1 MHNQNNVLTSNKKA
15 EDFYNRVIAL
25 LLGHNMPF
33 MVGGTYAFSAYTG
46 IERPTK
52 DIDIKCAFEDY
63 PTILKTF
70 SDAGFK
76 TEISEEQW
84 IAKVHEPDHCFFTD
98 VIFAEKNGLAE
109 IDRGWM
115 RRARDG
121 TILGHKVK
129 LEPIE
134 DMISSKAFIQQKE
147 RFDGADV
154 INLIYKYSDT
164 IDWKF
169 LANKIEPHWEILF
182 AHLVNFI
189 FVYPSEKKAIPK
201 WLLENYL
208 NRATKEFLTP
218 TTKTKLTRG
227 LLISSQYQPAVTQW
241 GFHPV
246 VNEGYGK

>member
-1 MHNQNNVLTSNKKA
+1 MHSLNHSAKSQKQA
-15 EDFYNRVIAL
+15 EDFYSRVIEL
-25 LLGHNMPF
+25 LLKRKMLF
-33 MVGGTYAFSAYTG
+33 MIGGTYAFSAYTG

-84 IAKVHEPDHCFFTD
+84 IAKVHEAHHDFFTD
-98 VIFAEKNGLAE
+98 VIFAEKNGLAK
-109 IDRGWM
+109 IDRGWLK
-115 RRARDG
+115 RARDG
-121 TILGHKVK
+121 TVLGHNVK

-154 INLIYKYSDT
+154 INLIYKYADT

-169 LANKIEPHWEILF
+169 LAQKIEPHWEILF

-189 FVYPSEKKAIPK
+189 FVYPSEKKTLPK
-201 WLLENYL
+201 WLLTEYL
-208 NRATKEFLTP
+208 KRSEKEFFEP
-218 TTKTKLTRG
+218 CPDRKITRG
-227 LLISSQYQPAVTQW
+227 LLISSQYEPAVTQW

-246 VNEGYGK
+246 VNGTEE

>member
-1 MHNQNNVLTSNKKA
+1 MLNSTNQITKNTKKA
-15 EDFYNRVIAL
+15 EDFYSRVIAL
-25 LLGHNMPF
+25 LLNHKMPF
-33 MVGGTYAFSAYTG
+33 MIGGTYAFSAYTG

-52 DIDIKCAFEDY
+52 DIDIKCAFDDY

-84 IAKVHEPDHCFFTD
+84 IAKVHEPEHNFFTD
-98 VIFAEKNGLAE
+98 VIFAEKNGISK
-109 IDRGWM
+109 IDRGWIK
-115 RRARDG
+115 RSRPG
-121 TILGHKVK
+121 SILGHEVR

-134 DMISSKAFIQQKE
+134 DMISSKAYIQQKE

-169 LANKIEPHWEILF
+169 LIEKMDPHWELLF

-189 FVYPSEKKAIPK
+189 FVYPSEKEALPR
-201 WLLENYL
+201 WVLEKYL
-208 NRATKEFLTP
+208 ARAQKEFLEPSTSD
-218 TTKTKLTRG
+218 KKQTRG

-241 GFHPV
+241 GFHPFV
-246 VNEGYGK
+246 DKS

>member
-1 MHNQNNVLTSNKKA
+1 MHSLNHSTKQQKQA
-15 EDFYNRVIAL
+15 EEFYSRVIEL
-25 LLGHNMPF
+25 LLERKMPF
-33 MVGGTYAFSAYTG
+33 MIGGTYAFSAYTG

-84 IAKVHEPDHCFFTD
+84 IAKVYESDHSFFTD
-98 VIFAEKNGLAE
+98 VIFAEKNGLAK
-109 IDRGWM
+109 IDQGWIKH
-115 RRARDG
+115 ARPG
-121 TILGHKVK
+121 TVLGHTVK

-169 LANKIEPHWEILF
+169 LAEKIEPHWEILF
-182 AHLVNFI
+182 AHLVNFV
-189 FVYPSEKKAIPK
+189 FVYPSEKKALPK
-201 WLLENYL
+201 WLLSDYL
-208 NRATKEFLTP
+208 KRAQKEFFEP
-218 TTKTKLTRG
+218 CSNRKLTRG
-227 LLISSQYQPAVTQW
+227 LLISSQYEPAVTQW

-246 VNEGYGK
+246 VNGEE

>member
-1 MHNQNNVLTSNKKA
+1 MNNLTNVLTANKKA
-15 EDFYNRVIAL
+15 EEFYSRVIEL
-25 LLGHNMPF
+25 LLEHKMPF

-84 IAKVHEPDHCFFTD
+84 IAKVHELDHEFFTD
-98 VIFAEKNGLAE
+98 VIFAERNGLAK
-109 IDRGWM
+109 IDQGWIK
-115 RRARDG
+115 RARSG
-121 TILGHKVK
+121 VVLGHQVK

-147 RFDGADV
+147 RYDGADV
-154 INLIYKYSDT
+154 VNLIYKYSKT

-169 LANKIEPHWEILF
+169 LVDKIEPHWEILF

-189 FVYPSEKKAIPK
+189 FVYPSEKHAIPK
-201 WLLENYL
+201 WLLESYL
-208 NRATKEFLTP
+208 QRANKEFFEP
-218 TTKTKLTRG
+218 TSDRKFTRG

-246 VNEGYGK
+246 VNGEK

>member
-1 MHNQNNVLTSNKKA
+1 MHSLNHSAKQQKQA
-15 EDFYNRVIAL
+15 EEFYSRVIEL
-25 LLGHNMPF
+25 LLERKMPF
-33 MVGGTYAFSAYTG
+33 MIGGTYAFSAYTG

-84 IAKVHEPDHCFFTD
+84 IAKVYESDHSFFTD
-98 VIFAEKNGLAE
+98 VIFAEKNGLAK
-109 IDRGWM
+109 IDQGWIKH
-115 RRARDG
+115 ARPG
-121 TILGHKVK
+121 TVLGHTVK

-169 LANKIEPHWEILF
+169 LSEKIEPHWEILF
-182 AHLVNFI
+182 AHLVNFV
-189 FVYPSEKKAIPK
+189 FVYPSEKKALPK
-201 WLLENYL
+201 WLLSDYL
-208 NRATKEFLTP
+208 KRAQKEFFEP
-218 TTKTKLTRG
+218 CANRKLTRG
-227 LLISSQYQPAVTQW
+227 LLISSQYEPAVTQW

-246 VNEGYGK
+246 VNGEE